1 MSNCHVYHVWFPEGY
16 KLFNAPT
23 GQVTA
28 PPLPGSYPWGFQW
41 MMRLSAPWQLFVGWW
56 RMIGPNR
63 FKGSY
68 IFPIFGLWTTSDLSP
83 SVLVPVYW
91 YFEGTTC
98 GQPFQDWLLTSLK
111 LLKPLGNLQY
121 LSERERGRAGST
133 AHLCPFAGFTSH
145 IIIACPASGFQSCL
159 YLNFTSYPFYLRWWS
174 QLTNMW
180 YVSTGRQV

>member
-1 MSNCHVYHVWFPEGY
+1 MSNCHVYHVWLPEGY

-41 MMRLSAPWQLFVGWW
+41 MTRLSAPWQLFVGWW
-56 RMIGPNR
+56 RMIGPNG

-68 IFPIFGLWTTSDLSP
+68 IFPIFGLWTSSDLSP

-98 GQPFQDWLLTSLK
+98 GRPFQDWLLTSLK
-111 LLKPLGNLQY
+111 RLQPLGNLQY
-121 LSERERGRAGST
+121 LSERERESRIYGAPLPICRF
-133 AHLCPFAGFTSH
+133 HISH
-145 IIIACPASGFQSCL
+145 HYCPAG
-159 YLNFTSYPFYLRWWS
+159 
-174 QLTNMW
+174 
-180 YVSTGRQV
+180 